1 MPVLP
6 PDAKFSRFTAAFTT
20 TRFAP
25 PIMIVAADDI
35 VDKVSPIF
43 ATEQFKDCDITA
55 VNKGF
60 QWAHWT
66 NKPKGDPTKTAKN
79 SLVRTD
85 KDPGKDAPACKDV
98 HAFAKISNAAERDI
112 YKLSWLIWCVTVR
125 SNGLHYRAP
134 LAGHIDAASRHSAR
148 S

>member
-1 MPVLP
+1 MV
-6 PDAKFSRFTAAFTT
+6 A
-20 TRFAP
+20 
-25 PIMIVAADDI
+25 AADDI

-66 NKPKGDPTKTAKN
+66 NKPKGDPTKVAKN

-85 KDPGKDAPACKDV
+85 KDPNKDVPACKDV

-112 YKLSWLIWCVTVR
+112 YKLSWLIWCVPVPAEVQSSR
-125 SNGLHYRAP
+125 PGLT
-134 LAGHIDAASRHSAR
+134 AR
-148 S
+148 P